1 MNGVSGGFGNF
12 HAAISYK
19 TQRTHR
25 AETMLLA
32 TVAYKRHHAAL
43 ALGERQ
49 QLVLLGVAHHGNGIT
64 VGLQVWS
71 AIKRINMRGHMK
83 VLAIK
88 HSLGRQCLLAN
99 FANQRARVW
108 RKNAGKDFTARP
120 QVGHELF

>member
-1 MNGVSGGFGNF
+1 MNCVSGGLGNF
-12 HAAISYK
+12 HAS
-19 TQRTHR
+19 RTHKAQRAYR

-32 TVAYKRHHAAL
+32 AVAYKRHHAAL

-120 QVGHELF
+120 QVGHKLF